1 MYEDNTYRIL
11 ELIDGIVIGKKQEL
25 YGYSYKYK

>member
-11 ELIDGIVIGKKQEL
+11 ELIDGIVIGKKTRTLWIQL
-25 YGYSYKYK
+25 